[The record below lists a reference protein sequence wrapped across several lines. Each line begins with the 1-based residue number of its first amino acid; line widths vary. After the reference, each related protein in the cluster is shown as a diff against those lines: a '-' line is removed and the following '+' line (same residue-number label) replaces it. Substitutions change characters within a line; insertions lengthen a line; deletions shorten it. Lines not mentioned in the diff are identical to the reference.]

1 MQNFTNLYINLKQQT
16 ELNMT
21 NKTNMILLI

>member
-16 ELNMT
+16 ELNVT
-21 NKTNMILLI
+21 NETNMILLI